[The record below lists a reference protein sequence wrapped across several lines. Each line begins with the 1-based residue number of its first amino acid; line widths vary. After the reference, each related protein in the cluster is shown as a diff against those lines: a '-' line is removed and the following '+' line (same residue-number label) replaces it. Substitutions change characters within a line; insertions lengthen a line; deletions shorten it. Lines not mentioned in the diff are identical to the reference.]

1 MSKVANLSTTRKV
14 VGSLAIV
21 GTAAAV
27 AGLGTYGTFTSS
39 TTPISTGAATGSVA
53 INLAQPNG
61 AYTIP
66 ASVGGFVPG
75 DSMTRAVTLTNS
87 GTEGLGSISLTSSA
101 SAPSLLTTD
110 PTSGLQLAIK
120 SCSVPYTQAGSA
132 SAPSY
137 TCSGTETS
145 LVNGPAVTNSVLPNM
160 AALTSKGVD
169 NLIFTI
175 SLPSTAGNTFQSLSS
190 TLNLT
195 FTGIQRA
202 AQAK

>member
-39 TTPISTGAATGSVA
+39 TAPISTGAATGSVA

-75 DSMTRAVTLTNS
+75 DSMTRAVTLTNT
-87 GTEGLGSISLTSSA
+87 GTSPLASISLASSA
-101 SAPSLLTTD
+101 STSNALTSD
-110 PTSGLQLAIK
+110 PVNGLQLAIK
-120 SCSVPYTQAGSA
+120 SCSVAYTQVGTAA
-132 SAPSY
+132 SPSY
-137 TCSGTETS
+137 TCGGTERTVLS
-145 LVNGPAVTNSVLPNM
+145 GPAVNNTALASP
-160 AALTSKGVD
+160 AALNPSGVD

-175 SLPSTAGNTFQSLSS
+175 ALPTSADNSFQSLSS

-195 FTGIQRA
+195 FTGVQRA